1 VSNTTVIR
9 IIDGQPTLETIR
21 LDDEGDGVRVKV
33 AAASICGSDLHMVSL
48 GMAEGRVLGHE
59 FAGLTPDG
67 TAVTIEPF
75 LTCGSCVQCLD
86 GELVHCESNSQFIG
100 IHVDGGMATEVIVP
114 ARTLV
119 PLPSGLDVT
128 LASMV
133 EPLAVA
139 LHGANRA
146 SIIDTDVVL
155 VIGAGSV
162 GLAAAAV
169 LRDRGCRFDVVARH
183 PHQQAAAQ
191 QLGARNVV
199 RDAGELT
206 GGYDVV
212 VDAVG
217 STETVAAAVD
227 QLAPRGRLS
236 MLGVFWEPV
245 SISNE
250 MLMKEVTFIPA
261 MTYRGSSAHAT
272 SGSTDSREF
281 VHAARILAERP
292 DVADIVVTHRFPL
305 DGAAEAFETAGD
317 RRSGAIKVAF
327 VP

>member
-1 VSNTTVIR
+1 MNNATVIR
-9 IIDGQPTLETIR
+9 IIDGQPTLETVP
-21 LDDEGDGVRVKV
+21 LVDDGDGVRVKV
-33 AAASICGSDLHMVSL
+33 TAASICGSDLHMIAL
-48 GMAEGRVLGHE
+48 GMAEGLVLGHE
-59 FAGLTPDG
+59 FAGVTPDG
-67 TAVTIEPF
+67 TAVAVEPF

-86 GELVHCESNSQFIG
+86 GELLHCESNWQGIG
-100 IHVDGGMATEVIVP
+100 LHVDGGMATEVIVP

-139 LHGANRA
+139 LHGVNRA
-146 SIIDTDVVL
+146 SIVDTDGVL

-169 LRDRGCRFDVVARH
+169 LRDRGCTFDVVARH

-191 QLGARNVV
+191 RLGARHVV
-199 RDAGELT
+199 PDAGEVT

-217 STETVAAAVD
+217 TTETVAAAVD

-261 MTYRGSSAHAT
+261 MTYRGSSGPTT

-281 VHAARILAERP
+281 VHAARILADRP
-292 DVADIVVTHRFPL
+292 DVADIIVTHRFPL
-305 DGAAEAFETAGD
+305 DGAAEAFQTAGD

>member
-1 VSNTTVIR
+1 MGNATVIR
-9 IIDGQPTLETIR
+9 IVDGQPALETVP
-21 LDDEGDGVRVKV
+21 LADGHDAVRVKV

-59 FAGLTPDG
+59 FAGVTSDG
-67 TAVTIEPF
+67 TAVAIEPF

-86 GELVHCESNSQFIG
+86 GELVHCESNWQGIG
-100 IHVDGGMATEVIVP
+100 LHVDGGMATEVIVP
-114 ARTLV
+114 AHTLV
-119 PLPSGLDVT
+119 PLPSGLDVA

-139 LHGANRA
+139 VHGANRA
-146 SIIDTDVVL
+146 SIIDTDAVL

-162 GLAAAAV
+162 GLAVAAV
-169 LRDRGCRFDVVARH
+169 LRDRGCTFDVVVRH

-191 QLGARNVV
+191 RLGARSAVLDV
-199 RDAGELT
+199 SELT

-217 STETVAAAVD
+217 TTETVASAVD
-227 QLAPRGRLS
+227 QLAPRGRIS

-245 SISNE
+245 SVSNE

-261 MTYRGSSAHAT
+261 MTYRGSSGPGT
-272 SGSTDSREF
+272 SGSGDTREF
-281 VHAARILAERP
+281 VDAARILADRP
-292 DVADIVVTHRFPL
+292 DVADTIVTHRFPL
-305 DGAAEAFETAGD
+305 DGAVEAFETAAD